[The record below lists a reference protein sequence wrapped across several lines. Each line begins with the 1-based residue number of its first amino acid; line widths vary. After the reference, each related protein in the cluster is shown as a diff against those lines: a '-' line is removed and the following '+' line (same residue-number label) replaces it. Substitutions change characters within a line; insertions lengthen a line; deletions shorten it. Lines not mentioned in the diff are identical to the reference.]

1 MSLRAP
7 GGSKRVIWRTFD
19 GDWLVQG
26 RSHRI
31 LLGLSRNR
39 VRLPDGSQI
48 RESCEF
54 FRLGPD
60 GTLLQHYRGPQTSTV
75 DDELYAFDIHVVLGD
90 ALHRCTWIEHFR
102 DGDELRDQ
110 VCLTGLAPASLD
122 SVPTVVAQA
131 LSRVVAG

>member
-19 GDWLVQG
+19 GDWLGQG

-31 LLGLSRNR
+31 QLGLSRNR
-39 VRLPDGSQI
+39 VCLPDGSLI
-48 RESCEF
+48 REACEF
-54 FRLGPD
+54 FRLDAD

-75 DDELYAFDIHVVLGD
+75 DDELYAFDIHVILGD

-110 VCLTGLAPASLD
+110 VCLIGLVPARLD
-122 SVPTVVAQA
+122 DLPAVVAQA
-131 LSRVVAG
+131 MARWVTG